1 VKPKKA
7 APKLRPDIAETAYRT
22 MMEATGQ
29 WPKTKPGEK
38 KNPEAVARGSKGGK
52 ARRDTM
58 TPKELTESA
67 RKAAKARWPTKKD
80 KP

>member
-1 VKPKKA
+1 MPKKSDS
-7 APKLRPDIAETAYRT
+7 KLRPDIAETAYRV

-29 WPKTKPGEK
+29 LPKTKPGER

-58 TPKELTESA
+58 TPAELAESA
-67 RKAAKARWPTKKD
+67 RKAAKARWPAKKKD
-80 KP
+80 